1 MKEGMKENNVEKKK
15 EEHSCSDVK
24 LEQNDRVY
32 KERNKGKLKSNGGV
46 LLKWLAREIVGT
58 WESLS
63 VVQL

>member
-46 LLKWLAREIVGT
+46 LLKWLACEIVGT

>member
-1 MKEGMKENNVEKKK
+1 MKEGMKENNIEKKK

-32 KERNKGKLKSNGGV
+32 RERKKGKLKSNGDV
-46 LLKWLAREIVGT
+46 LLKWLEREIVCT

-63 VVQL
+63 AVQL

>member
-46 LLKWLAREIVGT
+46 LLK
-58 WESLS
+58 
-63 VVQL
+63 

>member
-32 KERNKGKLKSNGGV
+32 RERKKGKLKSNGGV